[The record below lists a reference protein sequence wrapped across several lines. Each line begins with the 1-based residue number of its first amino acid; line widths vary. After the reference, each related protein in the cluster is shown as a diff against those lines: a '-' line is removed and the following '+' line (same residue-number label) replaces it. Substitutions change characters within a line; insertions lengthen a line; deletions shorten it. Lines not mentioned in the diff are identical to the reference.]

1 MPAAQ
6 TRIGAAALAV
16 LLASSPCSALMYT
29 AIAPILP
36 QLAAHLGGGGGVL
49 YAQLIMS
56 MPSIG
61 LMVGGPVIGWG
72 AELVGP
78 RPVLLA
84 ALSIYAVAG
93 SAGLYLD
100 GVGALLASRLLLG
113 LAVAGIGTS
122 SLTILGQHLSGARR
136 SRLIGYQIA
145 FGAGVGL
152 ASTLAAG
159 SAAEIGGWRAPF
171 AFYLVAVVLLV
182 MAVVVLPAGDRFAT
196 VTAGDASAPG
206 RLWRLY
212 LSAVPLYAAIFVT
225 STQAAFVL
233 TANGVTHPTAQ
244 APIIGLASLF
254 NGVGAWNY
262 GRLRGR
268 LGPQWTFR
276 SSLILLAAGMLMLG
290 ASHDRLSAGLGCG
303 LAGLGS
309 GLVVPY
315 LMNRVLDEAPANA
328 RGRAIGLL
336 YTAQYLGSFLNPIL
350 FAPLIALW
358 GIHAAVSLAGA
369 ALLLSVGT
377 LALGARAETASINRS
392 STPSP

>member
-1 MPAAQ
+1 
-6 TRIGAAALAV
+6 
-16 LLASSPCSALMYT
+16 
-29 AIAPILP
+29 
-36 QLAAHLGGGGGVL
+36 
-49 YAQLIMS
+49 
-56 MPSIG
+56 
-61 LMVGGPVIGWG
+61 
-72 AELVGP
+72 
-78 RPVLLA
+78 
-84 ALSIYAVAG
+84 
-93 SAGLYLD
+93 
-100 GVGALLASRLLLG
+100 
-113 LAVAGIGTS
+113 
-122 SLTILGQHLSGARR
+122 
-136 SRLIGYQIA
+136 
-145 FGAGVGL
+145 
-152 ASTLAAG
+152 
-159 SAAEIGGWRAPF
+159 
-171 AFYLVAVVLLV
+171 

-196 VTAGDASAPG
+196 VTAAGDAGTPG

-233 TANGVTHPTAQ
+233 TANGITHPTAQ

-276 SSLILLAAGMLMLG
+276 SSLILLAAGMLLLG

-369 ALLLSVGT
+369 ALLLSVGR
-377 LALGARAETASINRS
+377 LALGARSETASINRS
-392 STPSP
+392 STP